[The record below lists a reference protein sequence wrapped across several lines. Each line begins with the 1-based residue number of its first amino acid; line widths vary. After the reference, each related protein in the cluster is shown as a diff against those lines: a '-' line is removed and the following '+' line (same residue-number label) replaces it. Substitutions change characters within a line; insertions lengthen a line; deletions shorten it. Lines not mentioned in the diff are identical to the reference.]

1 MKFTYPASMER
12 IVPQELELSTTKVPP
27 IHSYGNF
34 ASYEAT
40 LSHGKKI
47 AYSRNAKNRHSRN
60 LKIYFVYNFSTSC
73 SALPLP
79 CDFGKG

>member
-1 MKFTYPASMER
+1 MKFTYTASMER

-34 ASYEAT
+34 ASHEAT

-47 AYSRNAKNRHSRN
+47 AYSHNAK
-60 LKIYFVYNFSTSC
+60 I
-73 SALPLP
+73 AIAEI
-79 CDFGKG
+79 